1 MTNPYHTLR
10 KQLIA
15 ESTKVFNARGKD
27 VVRCDGCQLRVDLC
41 ICGMGQE
48 LAAGIDLGCDLVLLM
63 HKKEFYKPTNSGRLL
78 VDLFPGNS
86 FVFCWRRLEPQA
98 ELLALLQ
105 DPQRQ
110 CCILFPGEEGDPR
123 VYHQWP
129 QLNEQD
135 SVAKRPTLIILDG
148 TWKQARRM
156 FNLSPYLA
164 DLPVISVEHKLTST
178 YFTRQAAHWHYLST
192 AESVGLALQQVG
204 DLAASKAVLAYFAEF
219 NRRYAAIRQNT
230 FFSE

>member
-1 MTNPYHTLR
+1 MTTSYHELR

-15 ESTKVFNARGKD
+15 ESTRAFNARGKD
-27 VVRCDGCQLRVDLC
+27 VVRCDGCQLRVDVC
-41 ICGMGQE
+41 ICGMGQT
-48 LAAGIDLGCDLVLLM
+48 LAEGVGLGCDLVLLM

-78 VDLFPGNS
+78 VDLFPDNS
-86 FVFCWRRLEPQA
+86 HVFCWSRLEPQA
-98 ELLALLQ
+98 ELLALLE

-110 CCILFPGEEGDPR
+110 CCILFPGDDDDPR
-123 VYHQWP
+123 VSYQWP
-129 QLNEQD
+129 QAIGQEPE
-135 SVAKRPTLIILDG
+135 AKRPTLIILDG

-164 DLPVISVEHKLTST
+164 GLPVISVEHKLTSS

-192 AESVGLALQQVG
+192 AESVGLALQQ
-204 DLAASKAVLAYFAEF
+204 LNSPAASKAVLAYFAEF